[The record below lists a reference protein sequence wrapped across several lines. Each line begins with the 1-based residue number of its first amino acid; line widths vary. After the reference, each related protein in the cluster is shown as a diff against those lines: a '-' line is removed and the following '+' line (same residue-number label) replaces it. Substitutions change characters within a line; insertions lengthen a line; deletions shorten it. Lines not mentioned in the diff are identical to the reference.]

1 MNSNYIL
8 EVGRDFI
15 PDPEESVMKSL
26 FREYESV
33 LMESLITSFG
43 LDFFI
48 KDQHGGDVDTLHNVR
63 QVGKD
68 ERMTYKN
75 KKNEE
80 AYYNRGAYDSKEY
93 HQDKRYQKKR
103 REYNKKAENGT
114 LVDEYTKKK
123 MGAGEKGDLDHVIS
137 AKEIH
142 DDPARVLAGL
152 KGTDLANCD
161 ENLKITN
168 SHTNRSKKD
177 LSMEEYLKKHGD
189 QYTEREKE
197 NMKNIDKKTRRH
209 YERLLMKKYYLNKG
223 FLSDTVMAASSTS
236 IKMGVRQAV
245 GFVFLEV
252 WYVVKE
258 EFLAIQHPFDIQ
270 QFLERIG
277 QAVKRGFQNAKK
289 KYGEVIEKFKQGALA
304 GFFSSI
310 TTTLTNIFFTTAKNV
325 VKIIRQT
332 SVSIVEAGKILLFN
346 PDNLSFQERMVAVA
360 KILAT
365 GASVVVGSLVGE
377 AISLTPIGNIPIV
390 GEIVQTFCGTFVT
403 GVMSCTMLYLMEN
416 SKCMNFLVYYSSIFS
431 QNVQADYFRQ
441 QAQYF
446 ENYAIKLMRIDK
458 EAFKKEAYTYQS
470 IVRKMRGI
478 EDADELNLFLKKE
491 LKGLGGNLPWEG
503 EFDSFMKDKE
513 SILVFE

>member
-1 MNSNYIL
+1 M
-8 EVGRDFI
+8 
-15 PDPEESVMKSL
+15 
-26 FREYESV
+26 
-33 LMESLITSFG
+33 
-43 LDFFI
+43 
-48 KDQHGGDVDTLHNVR
+48 
-63 QVGKD
+63 
-68 ERMTYKN
+68 
-75 KKNEE
+75 
-80 AYYNRGAYDSKEY
+80 
-93 HQDKRYQKKR
+93 
-103 REYNKKAENGT
+103 
-114 LVDEYTKKK
+114 
-123 MGAGEKGDLDHVIS
+123 
-137 AKEIH
+137 
-142 DDPARVLAGL
+142 
-152 KGTDLANCD
+152 
-161 ENLKITN
+161 
-168 SHTNRSKKD
+168 
-177 LSMEEYLKKHGD
+177 
-189 QYTEREKE
+189 
-197 NMKNIDKKTRRH
+197 
-209 YERLLMKKYYLNKG
+209 
-223 FLSDTVMAASSTS
+223 
-236 IKMGVRQAV
+236 
-245 GFVFLEV
+245 
-252 WYVVKE
+252 
-258 EFLAIQHPFDIQ
+258 
-270 QFLERIG
+270 
-277 QAVKRGFQNAKK
+277 
-289 KYGEVIEKFKQGALA
+289 IEKFKQGALA

-346 PDNLSFQERMVAVA
+346 PNNLSFQERMVAVA

-377 AISLTPIGNIPIV
+377 VISLTPIGNIPIV

-470 IVRKMRGI
+470 IVRKMREI